1 MGFEIEVENELNCQ
15 FYGIANSNG
24 ADINCHV
31 QQILQQ
37 FGGANSVNIIEN
49 GSVTSDDSSTTLDL
63 IVLSG
68 LRRLRRLK
76 IGLNTCLTL
85 RCSVPFLFS
94 LTHLYL
100 FKCSMPAYDFSIL
113 LNSLSDSLTHLR
125 LEEFSL
131 EESKDGHSSK
141 AMELHRLG
149 RLKVLQ
155 LDKTDE
161 EVDSLLPEMLSP
173 TTRLDCIYL
182 SIVSLGRVTSPESKL
197 SQHCQMAASPILTMN
212 GEVFTPMPE
221 DIETLSKYLRVE
233 SKSNGVVHTGKL
245 NRVPATKDVTN
256 SVKEKRF
263 RVLLTDN
270 NNNGCC
276 SVPPTSSIQRIG
288 TYGNDVEVFSQ
299 NVNPE
304 DDHRIAF
311 STNPDVMLKLRVLP

>member
-24 ADINCHV
+24 TDINCHV

-37 FGGANSVNIIEN
+37 FGAANSVNIIEN

-68 LRRLRRLK
+68 LRRLRRLN
-76 IGLNTCLTL
+76 IGLNTCLSL

-100 FKCSMPAYDFSIL
+100 CKCSMLAYDFSIL
-113 LNSLSDSLTHLR
+113 LNSLSETLTHLR

-131 EESKDGHSSK
+131 EESKDKHSSK
-141 AMELHRLG
+141 TMELHRLG

-182 SIVSLGRVTSPESKL
+182 SIVSLARVTSPESKL
-197 SQHCQMAASPILTMN
+197 SQHSQMVAAPILTMN

-221 DIETLSKYLRVE
+221 DIESLSKYLGAE
-233 SKSNGVVHTGKL
+233 SKSNGHAGKL
-245 NRVPATKDVTN
+245 NRVQAAKDVIN
-256 SVKEKRF
+256 SVKERRF
-263 RVLLTDN
+263 KVLLTDI

-288 TYGNDVEVFSQ
+288 SYGNDVEVFHQ
-299 NVNPE
+299 NVNPD